1 MTYEFHG
8 DNRRISQHANGL
20 ELRLYMSK
28 AQVDRNS
35 IDTAYDLKGNFL
47 DLEYNQD
54 MYNTVGVN
62 NLIFDD
68 EDDTNNIYKWV

>member
-47 DLEYNQD
+47 DLEYSQD

-62 NLIFDD
+62 SLVFYDV
-68 EDDTNNIYKWV
+68 EDTNVYKWV

>member
-1 MTYEFHG
+1 
-8 DNRRISQHANGL
+8 
-20 ELRLYMSK
+20 MST

-47 DLEYNQD
+47 DLEYSQD

-62 NLIFDD
+62 SLVFYDV
-68 EDDTNNIYKWV
+68 EDKNNIYI